1 MTAPENEALDSSGK
15 LKYDSSGNEVHASSL
30 ILMKNRSESSDD
42 NPDRLIIVHFI

>member
-1 MTAPENEALDSSGK
+1 MTAPENEALDSSG
-15 LKYDSSGNEVHASSL
+15 NEVHDSSL